1 MKMGEIKVGMM
12 EDYSQTITDA
22 DIKIFAGIS
31 GDHNPIHVSD
41 EYAEQ
46 SRFKRRI
53 AHGMIS
59 ASFFSAMFGT
69 KIPGNG
75 CVLVSQSINFRKPV
89 YIGDTVTASI
99 KVISVDVK
107 SNRVFFDTVGKVKR
121 KVVIDGSAELYLPNM
136 KKQENING

>member
-1 MKMGEIKVGMM
+1 MM

-46 SRFKRRI
+46 SRFKGRI

-75 CVLVSQSINFRKPV
+75 CVYVSQSFNFKRPV

-99 KVISVDVK
+99 EVTSVDIK
-107 SNRVFFDTVGKVKR
+107 NNRVFFDTVCKVKG
-121 KVVIDGSAELYLPNM
+121 KVVIDGAAELWVPN
-136 KKQENING
+136 

>member
-1 MKMGEIKVGMM
+1 MIKMGEIKVGMI
-12 EDYSQTITDA
+12 ETYSQTITDT
-22 DIKIFAGIS
+22 DIKIFAGLS

-59 ASFFSAMFGT
+59 ASFFSALFGT
-69 KIPGNG
+69 KIPGHG

-99 KVISVDVK
+99 KVTSVDMK
-107 SNRVFFDTVGKVKR
+107 NNRVFFDTVSTVKR
-121 KVVIDGSAELYLPNM
+121 KVVIDGSAELYLPNI
-136 KKQENING
+136 KK